1 MTKESFTEQQ
11 TRMIEIC
18 KKAGYGWEKFASNV
32 EKQGF
37 CSSKQNDTL
46 CSMCQRIDHAQMLKS
61 GHFGRRKTRSYKHD
75 ISDCEAMSMG
85 EYF

>member
-46 CSMCQRIDHAQMLKS
+46 CSMCQRI
-61 GHFGRRKTRSYKHD
+61 GRRKTRSYKHD